1 MDNPK
6 RARSEKP
13 RKQPRECAYVR
24 SPDLQ
29 SALERIRQVACR
41 DKEPF
46 QRSVVSIIITL
57 DTPLLEP
64 VRSERLPDFAPAYT
78 STPE

>member
-41 DKEPF
+41 DKGAMEP
-46 QRSVVSIIITL
+46 RRVES
-57 DTPLLEP
+57 PAMGK
-64 VRSERLPDFAPAYT
+64 VRAIPKVGGLHHYYT
-78 STPE
+78 RHAAA

>member
-41 DKEPF
+41 DKGARF
-46 QRSVVSIIITL
+46 TALWHHVYNVDRL
-57 DTPLLEP
+57 RGGLL
-64 VRSERLPDFAPAYT
+64 
-78 STPE
+78 

>member
-41 DKEPF
+41 DKGAWRTWSS
-46 QRSVVSIIITL
+46 RSI
-57 DTPLLEP
+57 DTGSP
-64 VRSERLPDFAPAYT
+64 
-78 STPE
+78 

>member
-41 DKEPF
+41 DKGAMAKVGHTGAF
-46 QRSVVSIIITL
+46 Q
-57 DTPLLEP
+57 LLCGA
-64 VRSERLPDFAPAYT
+64 S
-78 STPE
+78 

>member
-1 MDNPK
+1 MW
-6 RARSEKP
+6 
-13 RKQPRECAYVR
+13 
-24 SPDLQ
+24 
-29 SALERIRQVACR
+29 
-41 DKEPF
+41 
-46 QRSVVSIIITL
+46 VSIIITL

>member
-24 SPDLQ
+24 SPDL
-29 SALERIRQVACR
+29 LLLQVV
-41 DKEPF
+41 DH
-46 QRSVVSIIITL
+46 I
-57 DTPLLEP
+57 LLLA
-64 VRSERLPDFAPAYT
+64 VDPA
-78 STPE
+78 SQNEQ

>member
-29 SALERIRQVACR
+29 SALERIRRVPAGI
-41 DKEPF
+41 KEHGS
-46 QRSVVSIIITL
+46 QRSGIMST
-57 DTPLLEP
+57 
-64 VRSERLPDFAPAYT
+64 T
-78 STPE
+78 STASGRPTLASSGMLHRE